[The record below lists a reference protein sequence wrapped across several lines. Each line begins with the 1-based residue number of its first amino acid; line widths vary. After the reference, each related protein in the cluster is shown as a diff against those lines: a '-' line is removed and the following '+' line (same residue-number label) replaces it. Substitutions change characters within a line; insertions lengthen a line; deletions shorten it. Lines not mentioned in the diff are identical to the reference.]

1 MLGLVVDSR
10 ECTWVRVHKKR
21 ERRRVESYGSCPTPA
36 GAVQNGIVRDPADLG
51 AALKAALRPA
61 RFYREEVAVCLSGLQ
76 FFVRSFSLPGLKPRD
91 LARAVSYKV
100 AAEVPIPLEDL
111 AVDYRLPPGA
121 GGEIVAV
128 VTRRTNLQQLVL
140 ALKLA
145 GLTPRVIDIEPY
157 CLLRAA
163 TGRQDD
169 GRGATA
175 ILSLNRE
182 SPQFSFFLD
191 GILRF
196 HRFLPANH
204 AVTGQEAGFWPG
216 VAPELGRSLAFCRQ
230 EFYRTGA
237 IRVLVTG
244 IPLPPEISATL
255 ENQAAAPPAYL
266 TMVEGVELSP
276 SLPAG
281 AAAELA
287 AGWAAAL
294 GLALR
299 RG

>member
-1 MLGLVVDSR
+1 MIGLVVDSR
-10 ECTWVRVHKKR
+10 ECTWVRVQQKG

-51 AALKAALRPA
+51 AALKAALLPA
-61 RFYREEVAVCLSGLQ
+61 RFYREKVAVCLSGLQ
-76 FFVRSFSLPGLKPRD
+76 FFVRSFSLPGIKPRD
-91 LARAVSYKV
+91 LARAVSYRV

-111 AVDYRLPPGA
+111 AVDYQLPPGA
-121 GGEIVAV
+121 GGAIVAV
-128 VTRRTNLQQLVL
+128 ATRRTNLQQLVL
-140 ALKLA
+140 ALQLA

-163 TGRQDD
+163 TSRQSD

-175 ILSLNRE
+175 ILSLHRE

-204 AVTGQEAGFWPG
+204 AVAGQEADFWPG
-216 VAPELGRSLAFCRQ
+216 VGPELGRSLAFCRQ

-244 IPLPPEISATL
+244 IPLPAEISATL
-255 ENQAAAPPAYL
+255 ESQLAGPLAHL
-266 TMVEGVELSP
+266 TTVERVELAP

-287 AGWAAAL
+287 ARWAAAL
-294 GLALR
+294 GLVLR

>member
-1 MLGLVVDSR
+1 MIGLVVDSR
-10 ECTWVRVHKKR
+10 ECTWVRVHKKG
-21 ERRRVESYGSCPTPA
+21 EKPRVDSYGSCPTPA

-51 AALKAALRPA
+51 AALKVALQPV
-61 RFYREEVAVCLSGLQ
+61 RFFRERVAVCLGGLQ

-91 LARAVSYKV
+91 LARAVSYRV

-111 AVDYRLPPGA
+111 AVDYRLSPGA
-121 GGEIVAV
+121 EGEIVAV
-128 VTRRTNLQQLVL
+128 ATRRTNLQQLVL

-145 GLTPRVIDIEPY
+145 GLMPRVIDIEPY
-157 CLLRAA
+157 CLFRAA
-163 TGRQDD
+163 TGRRDG

-196 HRFLPANH
+196 HRFLPAGNG
-204 AVTGQEAGFWPG
+204 TDGQEAGFWPG
-216 VAPELGRSLAFCRQ
+216 VGPELGRSLAFCRQ

-255 ENQAAAPPAYL
+255 EGQLAAPPAHL
-266 TMVEGVELSP
+266 ATVEGVELSP